1 MRGLLA
7 FSCRAFP
14 PDHRAR
20 RSDEVV
26 DTALLA
32 ADGSAWRATREASS
46 LVVAG
51 TWQRLR
57 AERDRSLREGAAL
70 LAGLLALV
78 NLSVAVAGIALDVHP
93 ARPPGIPPGLHYEL
107 AGAPYAVDWWWIAF
121 AVAAAGIVLGLALGS
136 RRLAVVAA
144 FANLGLVAYDSIH
157 LADNSMND
165 GQGHLDVFTFI
176 RPTLSFPGE
185 RQWLSVAVVLALA
198 TLAAAPRQLPLR
210 NLPLGLG
217 VVVLLVFLSRELPGG
232 FLFLRWPL
240 LVLVVLGVALASVA
254 PRLAVVAVGV
264 TFAAVPSTDTYLAMH
279 QKGPVTTWVVATGLA
294 LGVLLPLAQLA
305 RRRHERPAR

>member
-1 MRGLLA
+1 MRRLLA

-14 PDHRAR
+14 PGHRAR

-32 ADGSAWRATREASS
+32 ADGSAWRATREAVS

-51 TWQRLR
+51 ARQRLR
-57 AERDRSLREGAAL
+57 AESDRSLREGAAL

-78 NLSVAVAGIALDVHP
+78 NLSVALAGIALAVHTP
-93 ARPPGIPPGLHYEL
+93 RPPGLPPGIHYEL
-107 AGAPYAVDWWWIAF
+107 AGSPSAVDWWWIAF
-121 AVAAAGIVLGLALGS
+121 AVAAAGIALGLVLGNRWLAIG
-136 RRLAVVAA
+136 AA
-144 FANLGLVAYDSIH
+144 FANLGLVAYDAIY

-165 GQGHLDVFTFI
+165 GRGHLDAFTYV

-198 TLAAAPRQLPLR
+198 TAAAPPRRLPLR
-210 NLPLGLG
+210 SLPLTLG
-217 VVVLLVFLSRELPGG
+217 AVVLLVVLSRETGGG

-240 LVLVVLGVALASVA
+240 VAVVVLGIALGSIA

-264 TFAAVPSTDTYLAMH
+264 TLAAVPSADTYLTMPGY
-279 QKGPVTTWVVATGLA
+279 QKGPVTSWVVATGLA

-305 RRRHERPAR
+305 RRRRVAR